1 MRDAFA
7 PARGLFKSTPENF
20 AYPDPSLLEAV
31 SSAGVAVASEAA
43 RQALE
48 VYEVL
53 GLLLGKAMYEGIL
66 VRARESES
74 ERERERLPIVCA
86 HPRAFSLSPLTP
98 LASRVLPPPSLPPAR
113 RRAR

>member
-31 SSAGVAVASEAA
+31 SGAGVAVAPEAA

-66 VRARESES
+66 VRARERGREQ
-74 ERERERLPIVCA
+74 ERAPPDRL
-86 HPRAFSLSPLTP
+86 RSSLYI
-98 LASRVLPPPSLPPAR
+98 
-113 RRAR
+113 

>member
-31 SSAGVAVASEAA
+31 SGAGVAVAPEAA

-66 VRARESES
+66 VRARE
-74 ERERERLPIVCA
+74 R
-86 HPRAFSLSPLTP
+86 
-98 LASRVLPPPSLPPAR
+98 
-113 RRAR
+113 